1 MVGIKDT
8 FKVGDKRIE
17 WESVIKWM
25 LDWAQK
31 EEYEKK
37 EARDSFVTSEKI
49 IFTDIKSRE
58 RKINKEL
65 YAKLHHVASNCGLEK
80 ECVLWKKSGK
90 VLNDRIRA
98 AKKKGNIGAY
108 IDAFYQK
115 DSNEWKNAYAAFD
128 LKATEQKEKLKKKTG
143 KDETTVVKVLV
154 DVKPGETKQEYDR
167 RYREAKQEQGCVLGD
182 ACKCKGL
189 ANELMMRAP
198 SGAGYIHAKCL
209 DRTCAKCKERGTAAN
224 ICMELPKKPGAFVHR
239 ECLERTC
246 AECKRTG
253 TAANICM
260 ELPKKPGAFVH
271 RECLERTCAEC
282 KERGTAANICMELP
296 KKPGAFVHR
305 ECLER
310 TCAECKETGTA
321 KEICMVSPKKPGEFV
336 HKKCVKRTCAE
347 CKETGTAE
355 NICMVSP
362 KKPGEFLHAKCVK
375 RTCSFCGKK
384 ADARTI
390 YKNRRCSTPGNPV
403 FSCTSEACRFQFPFK
418 DPNGCA
424 FCGSKFTGSVISV
437 DSMKQIC
444 ARNKMKIKPKPKR
457 DACSGC
463 FWRRFDLDQTAKR
476 EEELKKALKKDMK
489 ELYKKLKEL
498 VPKMQKIIN
507 KK

>member
-143 KDETTVVKVLV
+143 KDETAVVKVLV

-167 RYREAKQEQGCVLGD
+167 RYREAKQNRGVYLET
-182 ACKCKGL
+182 L
-189 ANELMMRAP
+189 ASAKVSLM
-198 SGAGYIHAKCL
+198 K
-209 DRTCAKCKERGTAAN
+209 T
-224 ICMELPKKPGAFVHR
+224 
-239 ECLERTC
+239 
-246 AECKRTG
+246 
-253 TAANICM
+253 
-260 ELPKKPGAFVH
+260 
-271 RECLERTCAEC
+271 
-282 KERGTAANICMELP
+282 
-296 KKPGAFVHR
+296 
-305 ECLER
+305 
-310 TCAECKETGTA
+310 
-321 KEICMVSPKKPGEFV
+321 
-336 HKKCVKRTCAE
+336 
-347 CKETGTAE
+347 
-355 NICMVSP
+355 
-362 KKPGEFLHAKCVK
+362 
-375 RTCSFCGKK
+375 
-384 ADARTI
+384 
-390 YKNRRCSTPGNPV
+390 
-403 FSCTSEACRFQFPFK
+403 
-418 DPNGCA
+418 
-424 FCGSKFTGSVISV
+424 
-437 DSMKQIC
+437 
-444 ARNKMKIKPKPKR
+444 
-457 DACSGC
+457 
-463 FWRRFDLDQTAKR
+463 
-476 EEELKKALKKDMK
+476 
-489 ELYKKLKEL
+489 
-498 VPKMQKIIN
+498 
-507 KK
+507 

>member
-49 IFTDIKSRE
+49 IFTDIKSGVRAG
-58 RKINKEL
+58 RDKEV

-80 ECVLWKKSGK
+80 ECVSWKKSGK
-90 VLNDRIRA
+90 VLSDRIRD
-98 AKKKGNIGAY
+98 AKKKGKIGAY

-209 DRTCAKCKERGTAAN
+209 DRTCAK
-224 ICMELPKKPGAFVHR
+224 
-239 ECLERTC
+239 
-246 AECKRTG
+246 
-253 TAANICM
+253 
-260 ELPKKPGAFVH
+260 
-271 RECLERTCAEC
+271 C

-444 ARNKMKIKPKPKR
+444 ARNKMKKVKPKR

-489 ELYKKLKEL
+489 ELYKKLNEL

>member
-49 IFTDIKSRE
+49 IFTDIKSGVRAG
-58 RKINKEL
+58 RDKEV

-80 ECVLWKKSGK
+80 ECVSWKKSGK
-90 VLNDRIRA
+90 VLSDRIRD
-98 AKKKGNIGAY
+98 AKKKGKIGAY

-143 KDETTVVKVLV
+143 KDETTVVKGWV
-154 DVKPGETKQEYDR
+154 DVKVKPGETKQEYDR
-167 RYREAKQEQGCVLGD
+167 RYREAKQKQGCILGD

-246 AECKRTG
+246 AECK
-253 TAANICM
+253 
-260 ELPKKPGAFVH
+260 
-271 RECLERTCAEC
+271 
-282 KERGTAANICMELP
+282 
-296 KKPGAFVHR
+296 
-305 ECLER
+305 
-310 TCAECKETGTA
+310 ETGTA
-321 KEICMVSPKKPGEFV
+321 KE
-336 HKKCVKRTCAE
+336 
-347 CKETGTAE
+347 
-355 NICMVSP
+355 ICMVSP

-390 YKNRRCSTPGNPV
+390 YKNRRCSTPRNPV

-437 DSMKQIC
+437 DSMKEIC

-489 ELYKKLKEL
+489 ELYKKLNEL

>member
-246 AECKRTG
+246 AECK
-253 TAANICM
+253 
-260 ELPKKPGAFVH
+260 K
-271 RECLERTCAEC
+271 
-282 KERGTAANICMELP
+282 
-296 KKPGAFVHR
+296 
-305 ECLER
+305 
-310 TCAECKETGTA
+310 TGTA

-489 ELYKKLKEL
+489 ELYKKLNEL

>member
-246 AECKRTG
+246 AECK
-253 TAANICM
+253 
-260 ELPKKPGAFVH
+260 
-271 RECLERTCAEC
+271 
-282 KERGTAANICMELP
+282 
-296 KKPGAFVHR
+296 
-305 ECLER
+305 
-310 TCAECKETGTA
+310 ETGTA

-403 FSCTSEACRFQFPFK
+403 FSCRSEACRFQFPFK

-437 DSMKQIC
+437 DSMKEIC

-489 ELYKKLKEL
+489 ELYKKLNEL

>member
-49 IFTDIKSRE
+49 IFTDIKSGVRAG
-58 RKINKEL
+58 RDKEV

-80 ECVLWKKSGK
+80 ECVSWKKSGK
-90 VLNDRIRA
+90 VLSDRIRD
-98 AKKKGNIGAY
+98 AKKKGKIGAY

-143 KDETTVVKVLV
+143 KDETAVVKVLV

-209 DRTCAKCKERGTAAN
+209 DRTCAK
-224 ICMELPKKPGAFVHR
+224 
-239 ECLERTC
+239 
-246 AECKRTG
+246 
-253 TAANICM
+253 
-260 ELPKKPGAFVH
+260 
-271 RECLERTCAEC
+271 C

-489 ELYKKLKEL
+489 ELYKKLNEL

>member
-90 VLNDRIRA
+90 VLSDRIA
-98 AKKKGNIGAY
+98 DAKKRGNIGAY
-108 IDAFYQK
+108 IDAFYKK
-115 DSNEWKNAYAAFD
+115 DSVDWKNAYAAFD

-246 AECKRTG
+246 AECK
-253 TAANICM
+253 
-260 ELPKKPGAFVH
+260 
-271 RECLERTCAEC
+271 
-282 KERGTAANICMELP
+282 
-296 KKPGAFVHR
+296 
-305 ECLER
+305 
-310 TCAECKETGTA
+310 ETGTA

-336 HKKCVKRTCAE
+336 HK
-347 CKETGTAE
+347 
-355 NICMVSP
+355 
-362 KKPGEFLHAKCVK
+362 KCVK

-489 ELYKKLKEL
+489 ELYKKLNEL